1 MDELELLFSQDH
13 AIDIGG
19 ETVDVSPVRLGEL
32 ARLAKLF
39 KGAVIEVKGTPTEIA
54 TKLLT
59 SGEADRIIAALSV
72 AARQDQAFIEALELD
87 DAVRLLAAVIE
98 SNADMI
104 KKKLMPAISQITAA
118 LSAGASASP
127 D

>member
-13 AIDIGG
+13 TIDIDGVAIDVG
-19 ETVDVSPVRLGEL
+19 PVRLGEL
-32 ARLAKLF
+32 ARLGKLF
-39 KGAVIEVKGTPTEIA
+39 KGAAIEVEGTPTEIA

-72 AARQDQAFIEALELD
+72 AARQDMDFIEALELD
-87 DAVRLLAAVIE
+87 DAARLLAAVIE

-104 KKKLMPAISQITAA
+104 KKKLMPAISRLTAA
-118 LSAGASASP
+118 LSAGANASP
-127 D
+127 A